1 MNITVFGAGYVGL
14 VSAVCFAEHGHQVCC
29 MDVDADKIARLSQGE
44 LPFYEEG
51 LQPLLERHLA
61 QDNLY
66 FTTDIEL
73 AVQDGDIL
81 FIAVGT
87 PSQADGQ
94 IDLRYIRAVAE
105 HIVEYRTENGMVVV
119 KSTVVPGTCDE
130 LQAYF
135 GAALRARNADITLS
149 VASNPEFLQEGM
161 AIQQCLH
168 PDRIVVGTADL
179 HVADRLRAVYA
190 DFLTDPNRFL
200 VMSTRSAEL
209 AKYASNALLATKIS
223 FMNEMSRVAEGIG
236 ADINEVR
243 SAMSLDPRIGPHFL
257 NAGCGFG
264 GSCFPKDVSAL
275 AYLARQRVPDFTPVV
290 LDAVLERNDTQ
301 RVWLAEKVKHIF
313 GINLR
318 NKTFALWGLSFKPN
332 TDDIREASSVY
343 IIDTLLKAGA
353 TLQVHDPLA
362 MPMVQARYPE
372 WRLHYVETPEAALA
386 GAEALIIVTEWPVYR
401 NFSLRTIKNLLKE
414 PWIFDGRNIY
424 DPKTTQ
430 AVGLRYIGIG
440 RGI

>member
-1 MNITVFGAGYVGL
+1 
-14 VSAVCFAEHGHQVCC
+14 

-51 LQPLLERHLA
+51 LQPLLERHLS

-168 PDRIVVGTADL
+168 PERIVVGTENIQ
-179 HVADRLRAVYA
+179 VADQLRA
-190 DFLTDPNRFL
+190 
-200 VMSTRSAEL
+200 
-209 AKYASNALLATKIS
+209 
-223 FMNEMSRVAEGIG
+223 
-236 ADINEVR
+236 
-243 SAMSLDPRIGPHFL
+243 
-257 NAGCGFG
+257 
-264 GSCFPKDVSAL
+264 
-275 AYLARQRVPDFTPVV
+275 
-290 LDAVLERNDTQ
+290 
-301 RVWLAEKVKHIF
+301 
-313 GINLR
+313 
-318 NKTFALWGLSFKPN
+318 
-332 TDDIREASSVY
+332 
-343 IIDTLLKAGA
+343 
-353 TLQVHDPLA
+353 
-362 MPMVQARYPE
+362 
-372 WRLHYVETPEAALA
+372 
-386 GAEALIIVTEWPVYR
+386 
-401 NFSLRTIKNLLKE
+401 
-414 PWIFDGRNIY
+414 
-424 DPKTTQ
+424 
-430 AVGLRYIGIG
+430 
-440 RGI
+440 